1 MQAGSVLYTFA
12 HVVFNKYSLKKQG
25 GIMPEENEKV
35 KTRKAVNN
43 VDMILHRAFEKKE
56 ILIENGSVSFAKNIS
71 PATQRA
77 VGILS
82 GRKFDAEFLPEH
94 GRLVKRILDE
104 RRRGKAQTNINSLY
118 SQLGA
123 YSSRLGL
130 ALSDMKAK
138 DDGGYLME
146 FRGGKIETDVNGNA
160 WAESKLRV
168 ELWLVGLQCVLKQEV
183 EDEVYGSI
191 TALMPSFGGSFTHTF
206 PNSGDT
212 FKFRHDGERIV
223 NLAVKLYDGPP
234 ADLAITGNLKEKDST
249 VEISQYKKKVE
260 EWASKAVAAFGGALG
275 PGAEA
280 MASDQSFIKDIT
292 NILFDL
298 VGNILGLND
307 DVYTPQT
314 MSIFANDIIS
324 ENYGHHTRTSKS
336 RSVNFTHAFDVSGF
350 DEGGDEGIYTFFTDL
365 RVFGEQDRL

>member
-1 MQAGSVLYTFA
+1 
-12 HVVFNKYSLKKQG
+12 
-25 GIMPEENEKV
+25 MPEEKV
-35 KTRKAVNN
+35 EVSKAVNN

-56 ILIENGSVSFAKNIS
+56 IMIENGSISFAKNIS
-71 PATQRA
+71 QSTQRA
-77 VGILS
+77 VSMLS
-82 GRKFDAEFLPEH
+82 GRKFEGELLPEYEQKVS
-94 GRLVKRILDE
+94 GILDKY
-104 RRRGKAQTNINSLY
+104 RRGRARTNINNLY

-130 ALSDMKAK
+130 ALGDMKAK
-138 DDGGYLME
+138 NDGGYLME
-146 FRGGKIETDVNGNA
+146 FRGGKIETDADGNA
-160 WAESKLRV
+160 WAEKKLRV

-234 ADLAITGNLKEKDST
+234 ADLAITGNLKEQDNT

-260 EWASKAVAAFGGALG
+260 EWASKAVAAFGGTLG
-275 PGAEA
+275 SAAEA

-298 VGNILGLND
+298 VENILGLND
-307 DVYTPQT
+307 DAYTPQT

-324 ENYGHHTRTSKS
+324 GNYGHHTRTWKS

-350 DEGGDEGIYTFFTDL
+350 DEGDDQGIYTFFTDL
-365 RVFGEQDRL
+365 RVFGEQERL